1 MDVHKYRIT
10 SEGTLTHITQLLR
23 FCQGLRRRF
32 VDAILVVAVEGN
44 YYMPLATDLV
54 KALNENRDT
63 IGSFTMLY
71 ECEKHP
77 AAPVVIKTPKS
88 AHEYVKAL
96 NCFLRTGR
104 VFFAPEVDQEARE
117 DLVRQLAHYQWDLRP
132 VNDPVRGDTAGVWS
146 GKVGGK
152 QDDVAVSFLQ
162 CVYYALIFMVD
173 RKYAGARRSPPYIAP
188 GLTLVERVA
197 ELAPDAMY
205 RADEESRT
213 ELRASWNNDLGTRG
227 PVAQILSQSR

>member
-1 MDVHKYRIT
+1 MGVHKYRIT
-10 SEGTLTHITQLLR
+10 TEGTLTHVKQLVE
-23 FCQGLRRRF
+23 FCQELRRRF

-54 KALNENRDT
+54 KALHENRDT
-63 IGSFTMLY
+63 VGTFTMLY

-88 AHEYVKAL
+88 AHEYVKSL

-104 VFFAPEVDQEARE
+104 IFFAPEVDQEARDE
-117 DLVRQLAHYQWDLRP
+117 LIRQLAHYQWDLRP

-152 QDDVAVSFLQ
+152 QDDVAVSLLQ
-162 CVYYALIFMVD
+162 CIFYALVFMVD
-173 RKYAGARRSPPYIAP
+173 DKYRARRRCPPYIAP

-205 RADEESRT
+205 RADEESRI

-227 PVAQILSQSR
+227 PMGQIESQSR